1 MGYRPIAYSLP
12 KVPEVPQPQ
21 PQRQDNDLDQVP
33 APLVQRPAES
43 SLLKGPKGRE
53 TAPVGRAALQLM
65 HGVLRSSYNGF
76 MSLLQIR
83 DVPDE
88 TRRAL
93 KARAAA
99 SGRSLNAY
107 LLDLLRREVAR
118 PSVSEVL
125 ERAARRAER
134 STASALTALQA
145 ARDERQEVVG
155 GPASR

>member
-1 MGYRPIAYSLP
+1 
-12 KVPEVPQPQ
+12 
-21 PQRQDNDLDQVP
+21 
-33 APLVQRPAES
+33 
-43 SLLKGPKGRE
+43 
-53 TAPVGRAALQLM
+53 
-65 HGVLRSSYNGF
+65 

-93 KARAAA
+93 KARAAS

-125 ERAARRAER
+125 DRAARRAEH
-134 STASALTALQA
+134 STASALSALQA
-145 ARDERQEVVG
+145 ARDERHDQTG
-155 GPASR
+155 GPAPR

>member
-1 MGYRPIAYSLP
+1 
-12 KVPEVPQPQ
+12 
-21 PQRQDNDLDQVP
+21 
-33 APLVQRPAES
+33 
-43 SLLKGPKGRE
+43 
-53 TAPVGRAALQLM
+53 
-65 HGVLRSSYNGF
+65 

-125 ERAARRAER
+125 ERAAGRAER
-134 STASALTALQA
+134 STASALSALQA
-145 ARDERQEVVG
+145 ARDERQEELG

>member
-1 MGYRPIAYSLP
+1 
-12 KVPEVPQPQ
+12 
-21 PQRQDNDLDQVP
+21 
-33 APLVQRPAES
+33 
-43 SLLKGPKGRE
+43 
-53 TAPVGRAALQLM
+53 
-65 HGVLRSSYNGF
+65 

-83 DVPDE
+83 NVPDE

-107 LLDLLRREVAR
+107 LLDLLGREVAR

-134 STASALTALQA
+134 STAPALSALQL
-145 ARDERQEVVG
+145 AREERQGEIG
-155 GPASR
+155 GSASR